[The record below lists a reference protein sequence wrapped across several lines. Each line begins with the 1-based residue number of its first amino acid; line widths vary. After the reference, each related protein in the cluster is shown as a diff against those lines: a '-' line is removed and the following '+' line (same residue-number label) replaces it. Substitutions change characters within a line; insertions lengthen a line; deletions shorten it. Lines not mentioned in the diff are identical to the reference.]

1 MTKIYLTRHGE
12 TVWNRQR
19 RFQGHKNSELTDKGI
34 LAAELLAD
42 RIEDIELDYIVSSPL
57 LRAYN
62 TAEIARGNKDVQII
76 KYDGLKEINL
86 GEFEGMSYVD
96 IKSKHT
102 ELLAEIEKDPFNN
115 RYPNGENLQE
125 FYKRVV
131 KVFTE
136 VVDKYRNKTTLIVA
150 HGGTLKCIEAYIRK
164 FKLSSD
170 WMGNVVKN
178 CSLSY
183 IEIDE
188 NNEIKEIFYNDTK
201 HLEGSAALN

>member
-86 GEFEGMSYVD
+86 G
-96 IKSKHT
+96 
-102 ELLAEIEKDPFNN
+102 
-115 RYPNGENLQE
+115 
-125 FYKRVV
+125 
-131 KVFTE
+131 
-136 VVDKYRNKTTLIVA
+136 
-150 HGGTLKCIEAYIRK
+150 
-164 FKLSSD
+164 
-170 WMGNVVKN
+170 
-178 CSLSY
+178 
-183 IEIDE
+183 
-188 NNEIKEIFYNDTK
+188 
-201 HLEGSAALN
+201 

>member
-136 VVDKYRNKTTLIVA
+136 VVDKHRNKTTLIVA